1 MPMHNS
7 PAALSFEELVER
19 LLPQA
24 DTLILFHRNPD
35 PDAVGSAF
43 ALKMILGQLGS
54 RAFCVCESELSD
66 ALLRW
71 SDHTQKS
78 VLPSAIP
85 SELDVTRIIAV
96 DTASPSQMGELRAT
110 FEGQV
115 DLMIDHHETGEP
127 YADYYVRPDAAAT
140 GEIIFDLAKQL
151 VADGLIGM
159 TEEICTSLYAAIS
172 ADTGGFRYSNVTPDT
187 HVRAAELMSY
197 GIDCAE
203 INHLLFNS
211 LSLGQLRARSAGI
224 SNLHLYADGKVAVIP
239 LPYAIKAALELEDE
253 HMNDLVDVARSLE
266 GVRVAISIRQP
277 RTEGVFRVSCRAS
290 GKYDV
295 AALCALFGGGGH
307 TKSAGCT
314 IEADSMDEAIK
325 KIVDEILIDDLV

>member
-1 MPMHNS
+1 MPMHE
-7 PAALSFEELVER
+7 PTPITLEELASR
-19 LLPQA
+19 LLPQG

-43 ALKMILGQLGS
+43 ALKLILASLGS
-54 RAFCVCESELSD
+54 RAFCVCESELPES
-66 ALLRW
+66 LSRW
-71 SDHTQKS
+71 TDGSQSS
-78 VLPSAIP
+78 VLPESIP
-85 SELDVTRIIAV
+85 TDFEVTRIVAV
-96 DTASPSQMGELRAT
+96 DTASPSQLGGLRAQ

-115 DLMIDHHETGEP
+115 DLMIDHHGTGEP
-127 YADYYVRPDAAAT
+127 FADYHTADDAAAT
-140 GEIIFDLAKQL
+140 GQIIFDLAKHL
-151 VADGLIGM
+151 EADGLLTL
-159 TEEICTSLYAAIS
+159 TEELCVLLYAAIS
-172 ADTGGFRYSNVTPDT
+172 ADTGGFRFANVTPAT
-187 HVRAAELMSY
+187 HICAAELMSY
-197 GIDCAE
+197 GIDCAA

-224 SNLHLYADGKVAVIP
+224 SNLRLFADGKVAVIP

-277 RTEGVFRVSCRAS
+277 ATDGVFRVSCRAS

-295 AALCALFGGGGH
+295 AALCAIFGGGGH
-307 TKSAGCT
+307 KKAAGCT